1 MFDFTAARNHM
12 IDSQIRTSDVTD
24 LSVLRAFR
32 SVAREAFTPESQQAL
47 AYGDANITMDN
58 GRAMMRPRDFA
69 KMIQAASI
77 APSDVVL
84 DVACGRGYSTA
95 ILGQLCETVI
105 GLEDT
110 DEAVERASALL
121 VEADVTNAA
130 IVKGELKLGA
140 SEHGPFNVIF
150 VNGAVQSVPK
160 SWTDQLANNGRLI
173 AVVQDGPLGR
183 ATLYTR
189 IGDTVGERVIFD
201 SSVPPLPGFSRELE
215 FTF

>member
-1 MFDFTAARNHM
+1 MFDYTAARNHM

-69 KMIQAASI
+69 KMVQAAGVS
-77 APSDVVL
+77 PSDVVL

-95 ILGQLCETVI
+95 ILAQLCETVI

-110 DEAVERASALL
+110 DEAVERASSLL

-150 VNGAVQSVPK
+150 VNGAVQEVPK
-160 SWTDQLANNGRLI
+160 SWIDQLANNGRLI
-173 AVVQDGPLGR
+173 AVVQEGPLGR

-201 SSVPPLPGFSRELE
+201 SSVPPLPGFARELE